1 MTVSISVTL
10 GLSQSWEVCDQF
22 CINKTIISTTS
33 RRNQN
38 NYRSLGYP
46 ILSFL
51 LPKWLSGERD
61 GDPFE
66 LFIPEI
72 VTTSDPLTS
81 MMIVAKKKKTWLCI
95 EDKN

>member
-1 MTVSISVTL
+1 M
-10 GLSQSWEVCDQF
+10 
-22 CINKTIISTTS
+22 IISTTS
-33 RRNQN
+33 RRNKN

-51 LPKWLSGERD
+51 LIKWLSGEMD

-72 VTTSDPLTS
+72 VTTRDPPTS
-81 MMIVAKKKKTWLCI
+81 MMIVAKKKKTWLCLG
-95 EDKN
+95 D